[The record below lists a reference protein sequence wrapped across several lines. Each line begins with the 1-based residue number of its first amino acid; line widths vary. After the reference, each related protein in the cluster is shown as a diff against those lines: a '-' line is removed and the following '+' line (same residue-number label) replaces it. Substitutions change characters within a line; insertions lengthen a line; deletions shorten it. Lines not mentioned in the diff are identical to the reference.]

1 MTTSPILALE
11 SCHHHRWHFG
21 RYSYLAAPRPN
32 CGLLL
37 VLQGGIRYISRE
49 AVLEVKPMELVWLPK
64 GSRYEARFQP
74 NTEDLLLN
82 FRILEGPEQTVFF
95 PALLLRNAGA
105 LAEPMARCME
115 AQRDG
120 LEAMSRFYSLCRD
133 TERLLYPKTDDERLI
148 EEAKLRLSDQSCP
161 SLETLSRQLSVSPSG
176 LRQKF
181 KAAVGISP
189 ARFRQQQRLEQAKQ
203 LLLSTDL
210 PAATV
215 AEACGFCDS
224 AYFHKVFCKATGM
237 SPTTYRDSRRQ
248 L

>member
-21 RYSYLAAPRPN
+21 RYSYLEAPRPD

-37 VLQGGIRYISRE
+37 VLRGGIRYISRE
-49 AVLEVKPMELVWLPK
+49 TVLDVKPMELVWLPK
-64 GSRYEARFQP
+64 GSHYEAHFQP

-82 FRILEGPEQTVFF
+82 FRILEGPEQTTLS
-95 PALLLRNAGA
+95 PTLLLSDAGA
-105 LAEPMARCME
+105 LAEPMARCVE
-115 AQRDG
+115 AQQDS
-120 LEAMSRFYSLCRD
+120 LEAMSRFYSFCRD
-133 TERLLYPKTDDERLI
+133 VQRLLPPKTDDDRLI
-148 EEAKLRLSDQSCP
+148 EEAKLRLSEQSCP
-161 SLETLSRQLSVSPSG
+161 SLETLSRQLSLSPSG

-215 AEACGFCDS
+215 AETCGFCDS
-224 AYFHKVFCKATGM
+224 AYFHKVFCKAIGM
-237 SPTTYRDSRRQ
+237 SPTAYRNSRRQ